1 MSDACRD
8 WRGEL
13 AATAAGQ
20 PDPDKQPGFGAHLDG
35 CPQCREELRELG
47 RVAATL
53 WLVDPDRLANPPRPP
68 VTLAQD
74 VSDAVATVR
83 RRKHQSARWRNVLV
97 AGLAAAAV
105 FAVILSIVAVTFD
118 SSSDQTAQHVAF
130 TSAPSG
136 VAASADLVA
145 ADGGTQIQLKVD
157 GLGPDGGD
165 GDVYWLWLS
174 TADGSRVAAGT
185 FSGDGTM
192 HMTAALP
199 LDKTARVWVTDK
211 SDAVVLDAPVH

>member
-1 MSDACRD
+1 MTDACRD

-35 CPQCREELRELG
+35 CPECREELRELS

-68 VTLAQD
+68 LTLAQD

-97 AGLAAAAV
+97 GGLAAAAV
-105 FAVILSIVAVTFD
+105 FAVILSIVAVTVD
-118 SSSDQTAQHVAF
+118 SSGDQTAQHVAF
-130 TSAPSG
+130 TKAPPG
-136 VAASADLVA
+136 VAASADLTA
-145 ADGGTQIQLKVD
+145 ADWGTQIQLQVD
-157 GLGPDGGD
+157 GLGGD

-174 TADGSRVAAGT
+174 TDDGSRIAAGT

-192 HMTAALP
+192 HMAAALP
-199 LDKTARVWVTDK
+199 LDKAARVWVTDK
-211 SDAVVLDAPVH
+211 SDAVVLDAPLH